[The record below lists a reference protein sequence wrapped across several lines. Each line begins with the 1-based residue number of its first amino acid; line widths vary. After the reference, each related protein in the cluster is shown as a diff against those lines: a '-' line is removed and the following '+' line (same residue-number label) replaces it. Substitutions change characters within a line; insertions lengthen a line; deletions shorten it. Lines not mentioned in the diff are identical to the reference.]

1 MADEGSHSESFGSS
15 CDLTPKNDVFQNPLI
30 HVTFTHFTT
39 LFKSLTA
46 EEKYN
51 LSELPVDTYSGPT
64 IDESLNLNLSEK
76 QAVQYTVNLL
86 DVSGLSIRVTADR
99 RIDAYRNHLQPL
111 TSSLIVKPDGV
122 ILSTSEFN
130 LPLFCLEVHSS
141 LYENTIAKSVAN
153 LIDQLRLLRCYYP
166 EFYEV
171 YGFVFPK
178 LPKKTADGRIISN
191 SACVTQ
197 VKVLWDNFR
206 FKVEF
211 DILRKPDVEYTVK
224 RIVENQLHHL
234 MTPPSRDEHFFIRL
248 SHQDIDRFRHQVN
261 DSNIEQLTN
270 TNELEQIESKF
281 SIILKSPRFFYKMI
295 PRLVESYRMSTF
307 LFSLPRSGEI
317 DGVVVPTGFPLMIEG
332 CSFFVFEAQDEQPLS
347 RADAASCLGDLVQ
360 QVVLVLQRLH
370 GLGWAHLDVRLPN
383 ICFTRDGNVRLIDL
397 DRVHHVSEI
406 NVDKYSGSFLYQLR
420 LGRPVADLD
429 WRQLGVLIYCALCH
443 SSSIQIHKL
452 HLKENDHH
460 QNELQR
466 IRFLNEL
473 VFNYEMN
480 DASLQA
486 WKESLEE
493 SSRRSVCDV
502 LRERQARIDNDPVV

>member
-1 MADEGSHSESFGSS
+1 MADEGACSESFGSS
-15 CDLTPKNDVFQNPLI
+15 CDLTPMNDVFRNPLI
-30 HVTFTHFTT
+30 RVSFTDFTT
-39 LFKSLTA
+39 LFKRLTT

-51 LSELPVDTYSGPT
+51 LSELPVNNYSGPT

-86 DVSGLSIRVTADR
+86 GVSGLSIRVAADR
-99 RIDAYRNHLQPL
+99 RIDAYRDRLQPL

-122 ILSTSEFN
+122 ILSTSEFD

-141 LYENTIAKSVAN
+141 LYENTLAKSVAN
-153 LIDQLRLLRCYYP
+153 LIDQLRLLRCFYP

-178 LPKKTADGRIISN
+178 LPKETYDGHIISN

-197 VKVLWDNFR
+197 VKVLWDNFL

-224 RIVENQLHHL
+224 RVVENQLRHL
-234 MTPPSRDEHFFIRL
+234 TTPPSQKKHFFIRL
-248 SHQDIDRFRHQVN
+248 SHQDIDRFRHLVN
-261 DSNIEQLTN
+261 DRNIEQLTN
-270 TNELEQIESKF
+270 TDELEQIQSKF

-295 PRLVESYRMSTF
+295 PRVVERDTMSAF
-307 LFSLPRSGEI
+307 LFSLPPSRKI
-317 DGVVVPTGFPLMIEG
+317 DGVVVPTGFPLMIQPR

-347 RADAASCLGDLVQ
+347 RADAASCIGDLVE
-360 QVVLVLQRLH
+360 QVVVVLQRLH
-370 GLGWAHLDVRLPN
+370 DLGWAHLDVRLPN

-397 DRVHHVSEI
+397 DRVHSVSEFF
-406 NVDKYSGSFLYQLR
+406 VDEYSGSFLYQRR

-452 HLKENDHH
+452 KENDRHG
-460 QNELQR
+460 NEIKQ

-480 DASLQA
+480 NASLQA